1 MSNNIMNTA
10 TVTTISSQAV
20 GILPSSRGIAATESS
35 PGAAKLQALK
45 PIDSMGKSDKKNQ
58 QNRELTTADTKQI
71 VDELNE
77 YMNNLQ
83 THLGFSIRED
93 LDHQVVVEIKN
104 RKTEELLK
112 QIPSEELLKIREK
125 MEELTGFLFDQSV

>member
-1 MSNNIMNTA
+1 MNNNIMNSVAVTTMPSQGSIPLSSKVTA
-10 TVTTISSQAV
+10 T
-20 GILPSSRGIAATESS
+20 TESS
-35 PGAAKLQALK
+35 LGTNKIQ
-45 PIDSMGKSDKKNQ
+45 GKFDKKEQ
-58 QNRELTTADTKQI
+58 QDQGLSVSDTKKL

-77 YMNNLQ
+77 YMDDLQ
-83 THLGFSIRED
+83 TQLGFSIRED

-104 RKTEELLK
+104 RETEELLK

>member
-1 MSNNIMNTA
+1 MNNNIMNSVA
-10 TVTTISSQAV
+10 VTTMPSQGSIPLSSKV
-20 GILPSSRGIAATESS
+20 TGTTESS
-35 PGAAKLQALK
+35 LGAGKLQALE
-45 PIDSMGKSDKKNQ
+45 PVDSMVKSDKREQ
-58 QNRELTTADTKQI
+58 QKQELTVSDTKKL

-77 YMNNLQ
+77 YMDDLQ
-83 THLGFSIRED
+83 TQLGFSIRED

-104 RKTEELLK
+104 RETEELLK

>member
-1 MSNNIMNTA
+1 MGNNIMNNVA
-10 TVTTISSQAV
+10 VTTMSSQAS
-20 GILPSSRGIAATESS
+20 ILPSSRGIGATESS
-35 PGAAKLQALK
+35 LGTVKLQALK
-45 PIDSMGKSDKKNQ
+45 PIDPMGKADKKDQ
-58 QNRELTTADTKQI
+58 QNRGLTASDTKKL

-77 YMNNLQ
+77 YMNDLQ
-83 THLGFSIRED
+83 TQLGFSVRED

>member
-1 MSNNIMNTA
+1 MSNNIMNNVA
-10 TVTTISSQAV
+10 VTTMSSQV
-20 GILPSSRGIAATESS
+20 GSIQPSSRGIGESS
-35 PGAAKLQALK
+35 PGANKLQVLK
-45 PIDSMGKSDKKNQ
+45 PIDSMGKSDKKEQ
-58 QNRELTTADTKQI
+58 QNRGLNVSDTKKL

-77 YMNNLQ
+77 YMDDLQ
-83 THLGFSIRED
+83 TQLGFSIRED

-104 RKTEELLK
+104 RETEELLK

>member
-1 MSNNIMNTA
+1 MSNNIMNNVA
-10 TVTTISSQAV
+10 VTTMSSQV
-20 GILPSSRGIAATESS
+20 GSIQPASRGIGESS
-35 PGAAKLQALK
+35 LGANKLQALK
-45 PIDSMGKSDKKNQ
+45 PIDSMGKSDKKDQ
-58 QNRELTTADTKQI
+58 QNRGLTVSDTKEL

-77 YMNNLQ
+77 YMNDLQ
-83 THLGFSIRED
+83 TQLGFSIRED

-104 RKTEELLK
+104 RETEELLK